1 MLALRL
7 LSEGGEGPNTEL
19 QWFLMVGMVLFFL
32 VVVVGWWA
40 SSRKQEQVES
50 GPEVKKSAKKGADDL
65 TKIEGIG
72 PKVAKVLK
80 EAGITT
86 FEELSAST
94 AGDLQ
99 KSLNAAGLQMMNPE
113 GWIDQAKL
121 AAKGDWQGVAK
132 LQKELRG
139 GRKAK

>member
-19 QWFLMVGMVLFFL
+19 QWFLMVGIALFYL
-32 VVVVGWWA
+32 VVIVGWWTG
-40 SSRKQEQVES
+40 SRKEEQVEA
-50 GPEVKKSAKKGADDL
+50 GPEAKKSAKKGSDDL

-86 FEELSAST
+86 FEELADAA
-94 AGDLQ
+94 AGDVQ
-99 KSLNAAGLQMMNPE
+99 KSLDAAGMQMMNPE

-121 AAKGDWQGVAK
+121 AAKGDWQGFAK
-132 LQKELRG
+132 LQKELKG